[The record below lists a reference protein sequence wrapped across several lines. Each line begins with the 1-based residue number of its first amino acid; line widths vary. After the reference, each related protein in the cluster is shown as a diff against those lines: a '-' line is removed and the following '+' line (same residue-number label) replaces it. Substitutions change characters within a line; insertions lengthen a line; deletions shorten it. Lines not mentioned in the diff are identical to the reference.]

1 MLGFHPDK
9 KRAAP
14 AKTAPRLGLRPR
26 SNAAAVAQAQ
36 NQAPDSI
43 PGMFKPGEF
52 VLPPDTVHAMGGADA
67 LKAVVDATH
76 TPVPEQAV
84 VPAGFKPQ
92 VFFANGERPE
102 DQISP
107 SNIFPQGHPSAGAN
121 VYGGARQ
128 AITDRI
134 GSSGQ
139 LAQVPPTIGQQPG
152 RAPAPAAAP
161 APAPAPAPQGMTDA
175 QRAAAIGQIP
185 TGGVT
190 APPVAR
196 SAPPAAP
203 AASPTQAPAAPRP
216 MDAQAVSDRA
226 NIGAAWDTLK
236 DVNDDA
242 SRAIADVAMLVP
254 RGLAGAYDS
263 AVVRPMR
270 AAGLPAGY
278 LSPSLVPAGVD
289 PASMTPFTD
298 QKRMQQPPAAAAPAA
313 PAPQGSPATTS
324 TTPAPAAAPAAST
337 TPAAAADTAWPG
349 SHEYGPP
356 SAAAPSQVLPGVY
369 RRGNSYA
376 DSAQDAALGDQP
388 RGLPS
393 KGAMAAADNL
403 AAQQQSESLARVQ
416 AGMAPPPTSAL
427 QRVSIVGSGDSFG
440 FRRAAHLRGGDRADA
455 ARLREAQRYEQKL
468 GHQAAQQQIE
478 RDRIAVGAAQAARG
492 LNFDQQRLAHD
503 RARLDNDRRVTDS
516 DLQARGLKMRAAS
529 QEEALRNVIV
539 DPKSTDQQ
547 KLQARQALRSLSGE
561 ADPSPW
567 AIHVTPAVKN
577 ADGSTTEGS
586 VYRSNKATGEVQ
598 RVDGAKAAGG
608 SFEKGAIYVDAN
620 GNRSKWNGSGWEKV

>member
-14 AKTAPRLGLRPR
+14 AQKTAPRLGLRPR

-107 SNIFPQGHPSAGAN
+107 SNIYPQGHPSAGAN

-139 LAQVPPTIGQQPG
+139 FAQVPPSIGQQPG
-152 RAPAPAAAP
+152 RQVPAAAP
-161 APAPAPAPQGMTDA
+161 TPAAVAQGMTDA
-175 QRAAAIGQIP
+175 QRAAALGQIP
-185 TGGVT
+185 TGGVA

-196 SAPPAAP
+196 AAAP
-203 AASPTQAPAAPRP
+203 AVSQTPAPAAPRP

-236 DVNDDA
+236 DVSDDA
-242 SRAIADVAMLVP
+242 GRAIADVAMLVP

-278 LSPSLVPAGVD
+278 LSPGLVPAGVD
-289 PASMTPFTD
+289 PSSMTPYTD
-298 QKRMQQPPAAAAPAA
+298 QKRMQQPPAAAAAAA
-313 PAPQGSPATTS
+313 PAPQPSPAVAGTTL
-324 TTPAPAAAPAAST
+324 APAAAPAASAAPSAT
-337 TPAAAADTAWPG
+337 ATATADSARPA
-349 SHEYGPP
+349 SYEYGPP
-356 SAAAPSQVLPGVY
+356 DAAAPSQVLPGVY

-427 QRVSIVGSGDSFG
+427 QRVSIVGSGDSLG

-503 RARLDNDRRVTDS
+503 RQRLDNDRRVTDS

-539 DPKSTDQQ
+539 DPKATDEQR
-547 KLQARQALRSLSGE
+547 LQARQALRALSGE
-561 ADPSPW
+561 AEPSPW
-567 AIHVTPAVKN
+567 AIHITPAVKN

-598 RVDGAKAAGG
+598 RVDGAKAMSG
-608 SFEKGAIYVDAN
+608 SYEKGAIYVDAQ

>member
-14 AKTAPRLGLRPR
+14 AQKTAPRLGLRPR

-107 SNIFPQGHPSAGAN
+107 SNIYPQGHPSAGAN
-121 VYGGARQ
+121 VHGGARQ

-139 LAQVPPTIGQQPG
+139 LAQVPSTIGQQPG
-152 RAPAPAAAP
+152 RAPAPAA

-190 APPVAR
+190 APPVSGR
-196 SAPPAAP
+196 VAP
-203 AASPTQAPAAPRP
+203 AASPTPTPAAPRP

-242 SRAIADVAMLVP
+242 GRAIADVAMLVP

-289 PASMTPFTD
+289 PSSMTPYTD

-313 PAPQGSPATTS
+313 PAPQSSPAVPG
-324 TTPAPAAAPAAST
+324 TTPAPAAAPAASAA
-337 TPAAAADTAWPG
+337 PAATATADAARPA

-356 SAAAPSQVLPGVY
+356 GTAAPTQVLPGVY

-403 AAQQQSESLARVQ
+403 AGQQQSESLARVK

-539 DPKSTDQQ
+539 DPKATAEQ

-598 RVDGAKAAGG
+598 RVDGAKAISGN
-608 SFEKGAIYVDAN
+608 FEKGTIYVDAQ
-620 GNRSKWNGSGWEKV
+620 GNRSKWNGSGWDKV